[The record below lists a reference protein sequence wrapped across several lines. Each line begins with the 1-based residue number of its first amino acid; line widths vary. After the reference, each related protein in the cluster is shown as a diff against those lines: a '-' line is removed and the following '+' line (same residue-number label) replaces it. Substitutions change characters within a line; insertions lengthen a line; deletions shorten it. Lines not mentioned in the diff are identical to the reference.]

1 MAAGPSNVAAKA
13 TATSSAAATPRA
25 SAVTVIRGTRRSSI
39 AAMPMP
45 VFNAGPGFP
54 NLAELDPAAG

>member
-1 MAAGPSNVAAKA
+1 
-13 TATSSAAATPRA
+13 
-25 SAVTVIRGTRRSSI
+25 VIRGTRRSSI